1 MSNRPS
7 GFDQNDTLRIM
18 VLMTDG
24 ENCCG
29 LRDTP
34 VAQNENALAVCE
46 DLRDEAVV
54 VFSIAFEAPENGV
67 NLMEECASSESHF
80 FNTNGEG
87 MRATFQAIGRQI
99 NALSLRLTI

>member
-1 MSNRPS
+1 MA
-7 GFDQNDTLRIM
+7 RI
-18 VLMTDG
+18 
-24 ENCCG
+24 
-29 LRDTP
+29 
-34 VAQNENALAVCE
+34 
-46 DLRDEAVV
+46 AVV
-54 VFSIAFEAPENGV
+54 CAIRQLHRTKMPWLFVKTSETKPWSFFSIAFEAPENGV